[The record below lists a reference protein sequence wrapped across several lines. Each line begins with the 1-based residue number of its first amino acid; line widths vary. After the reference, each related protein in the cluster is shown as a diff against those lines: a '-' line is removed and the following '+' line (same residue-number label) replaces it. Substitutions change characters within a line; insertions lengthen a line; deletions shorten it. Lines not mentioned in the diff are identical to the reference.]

1 MTADGARCESLRLV
15 LNTWDRASERMQ
27 GSDISANGLDLL
39 CAAEFISA
47 CSLADCPDCQMSQ
60 NPRQTDKTLQFCTD
74 NISDGRGEKKRLFP
88 RETWMS
94 GNSALKGICMKCYI
108 WIGEGQPQQNASK
121 SEFNLKRG
129 KVIKGK
135 ERSL

>member
-1 MTADGARCESLRLV
+1 MRADQACRGGLCVV
-15 LNTWDRASERMQ
+15 LKTRDVASEHMQ
-27 GSDISANGLDLL
+27 RSDISVDGLDSLL

-47 CSLADCPDCQMSQ
+47 CSLAGCPDFQMSQ
-60 NPRQTDKTLQFCTD
+60 NPRQRDKILQFCTD
-74 NISDGRGEKKRLFP
+74 SMSYGGKKRLFP
-88 RETWMS
+88 SETWMS
-94 GNSALKGICMKCYI
+94 GNPAPNGICMKSCI
-108 WIGEGQPQQNASK
+108 WSGEGQPQPNASK